1 MTDNSINDATEDTSP
16 DPLIA
21 GVKSAVVHLGK
32 AGFEVAAAFGS
43 IVTGV
48 TRKVRPHTDD
58 GGDGEGGA
66 QHVEVE

>member
-1 MTDNSINDATEDTSP
+1 MTDETIDDATQDKSP

-21 GVKSAVVHLGK
+21 GVKSAVVHFGK

-43 IVTGV
+43 LITGV
-48 TRKVRPHTDD
+48 THKVRPHRDEGDD
-58 GGDGEGGA
+58 DEGGA

>member
-1 MTDNSINDATEDTSP
+1 MTDDSISDAAEDKSP
-16 DPLIA
+16 DPLVA

-43 IVTGV
+43 LITGV
-48 TRKVRPHTDD
+48 THKVRPHADD
-58 GGDGEGGA
+58 GDDEGGA

>member
-1 MTDNSINDATEDTSP
+1 MTEDTASDATEDKSP

-21 GVKSAVVHLGK
+21 GAKRAAVHLGK

-48 TRKVRPHTDD
+48 TRKIRPPTDD
-58 GGDGEGGA
+58 EDDGEGGA